1 MLPALYDDDRRA
13 LGRLA
18 SMLIIGAIGV
28 LPLTTQSSSVAG
40 AADVRAQSDQS
51 GLALPPRLTFPAYS
65 VSRDPFVPEQ
75 SIRAKFEGSAL
86 RVGQGSEIGVVLPPN
101 AGAEQNGT
109 IAPLNGAS
117 PSAPI
122 VRAIVLGD
130 PARALVEVGGTVRV
144 LGIGDRIGELAV
156 AGITADGIT
165 LSDGTR
171 LTLDV
176 AHR

>member
-1 MLPALYDDDRRA
+1 MLPALYDDDRRSLA
-13 LGRLA
+13 RL
-18 SMLIIGAIGV
+18 STMLIIAAIGV

-40 AADVRAQSDQS
+40 AADVRTQANLSDLS
-51 GLALPPRLTFPAYS
+51 LPPRLTFPAYS

-75 SIRAKFEGSAL
+75 SIRARLDGSAL

-109 IAPLNGAS
+109 IGSMSGAL

-122 VRAIVLGD
+122 VRAIVLGN
-130 PARALVEVGGTVRV
+130 PARALVEDGSSVRV
-144 LGIGDRIGELAV
+144 LGVGDRIGDLAV
-156 AGITADGIT
+156 ASITPEGIT

-171 LTLDV
+171 LLLDV
-176 AHR
+176 THR

>member
-1 MLPALYDDDRRA
+1 MLPALFDDERRS

-18 SMLIIGAIGV
+18 SMLIIGAIGI

-40 AADVRAQSDQS
+40 AADERAQSYKS
-51 GLALPPRLTFPAYS
+51 GLALPPRLTFPEYS
-65 VSRDPFVPEQ
+65 ISRDPFVPEQ
-75 SIRAKFEGSAL
+75 PTRAKLEGSAL

-101 AGAEQNGT
+101 AGALQNGP
-109 IAPLNGAS
+109 IPPLIGAS

-122 VRAIVLGD
+122 VRAVILGN
-130 PARALVEVGGTVRV
+130 PPRALVEDGGTVRV

-165 LSDGTR
+165 LSDGSR

-176 AHR
+176 AHP